1 MRTNRLRPLPSLPLL
16 AAPFPPEFPLSVDQS
31 ANGTAP
37 PPVPA
42 RPVRQENVTLAIGLM
57 LVSTF
62 VFTCTSAL
70 SKWLIETYP
79 IGEVL
84 FSRVFVPLIGLAIII
99 LPRKGLAVFHT
110 NRFKGHLLRGVSQS
124 TSQTFLMIAF
134 SLMPLASA
142 VAINFSAPIFATLA
156 SMYFLRETVGIARW
170 SAILVG
176 FFGVLV
182 VTSPGTDTF
191 TIGAFFALANAILYG
206 TVTAGVRG
214 MTSTESTDTLTMYQM
229 LLMSAAF
236 SLMLPFGFVMPGWAD
251 AGWLILNGVGNGLAQ
266 YMWTRAIHLA
276 PTSVVS
282 PFQYFS
288 LIWAMLLG
296 FAIWGDMP
304 TVSLI
309 IGSAVVAGSGLFL
322 LWWEARKPP
331 PPVIAQ

>member
-1 MRTNRLRPLPSLPLL
+1 
-16 AAPFPPEFPLSVDQS
+16 LSVNLS

-37 PPVPA
+37 PPEPA
-42 RPVRQENVTLAIGLM
+42 RHLRREHVPLAIGLM
-57 LVSTF
+57 LGATF

-84 FSRVFVPLIGLAIII
+84 FSRVFVPLIGLAAII
-99 LPRKGLAVFHT
+99 LPRTGLAVFHT
-110 NRFKGHLLRGVSQS
+110 QRFKGHLLRGVSQS
-124 TSQTFLMIAF
+124 TSQTFLIIAF

-156 SMYFLRETVGIARW
+156 SIILLRETVGIARW

-176 FFGVLV
+176 FFGVLI

-191 TIGAFFALANAILYG
+191 TVGALFALANAVLYG

-214 MTSTESTDTLTMYQM
+214 LTATESTETLTMYQM

-236 SLMLPFGFVMPGWAD
+236 SLMLPFGFVMPTWTD
-251 AGWLILNGVGNGLAQ
+251 AGWLLLNGVGNGLAQ
-266 YMWTRAIHLA
+266 YWWTRAIHLA
-276 PTSVVS
+276 PTSVVA

-296 FAIWGDMP
+296 FAIWGDVP
-304 TVSLI
+304 TVSLL
-309 IGSAVVAGSGLFL
+309 IGGAIVAGSGLFL
-322 LWWEARKPP
+322 LWRESRK
-331 PPVIAQ
+331 AK

>member
-1 MRTNRLRPLPSLPLL
+1 
-16 AAPFPPEFPLSVDQS
+16 LSVI
-31 ANGTAP
+31 NGSP
-37 PPVPA
+37 PAPA
-42 RPVRQENVTLAIGLM
+42 RPDRQQRVPAAIGLM
-57 LVSTF
+57 LGATF

-84 FSRVFVPLIGLAIII
+84 FSRVFVPLIGLAVII
-99 LPRKGLAVFHT
+99 LPRTGLAVFHT
-110 NRFKGHLLRGVSQS
+110 KRFKGHLLRGVSQS
-124 TSQTFLMIAF
+124 TSQTFLLIAF

-156 SMYFLRETVGIARW
+156 SIVFLRESVGIARW

-176 FFGVLV
+176 FLGVLI
-182 VTSPGTDTF
+182 VTAPGTDTF
-191 TIGAFFALANAILYG
+191 TVGALFALANAVMYG

-214 MTSTESTDTLTMYQM
+214 LTSTESTETLTLYQM

-236 SLMLPFGFVMPGWAD
+236 SLMLPFGFVLPTLPD

-266 YMWTRAIHLA
+266 YGWTRALHLA
-276 PTSVVS
+276 PTSAVA

-296 FAIWGDMP
+296 FAIWGDLP
-304 TVSLI
+304 TVSLL
-309 IGSAVVAGSGLFL
+309 IGGAIVAGSGLFL
-322 LWWEARKPP
+322 LWRESRKS
-331 PPVIAQ
+331 A

>member
-1 MRTNRLRPLPSLPLL
+1 
-16 AAPFPPEFPLSVDQS
+16 LSVDQS

-37 PPVPA
+37 PPAPA
-42 RPVRQENVTLAIGLM
+42 RPGRQDNIPAAIFLM
-57 LVSTF
+57 LGATF

-84 FSRVFVPLIGLAIII
+84 FTRVFIPLIGLSIII
-99 LPRKGLAVFHT
+99 LPRTGLAVFHT
-110 NRFKGHLLRGVSQS
+110 TKLKGHLLRGASQS
-124 TSQTFLMIAF
+124 CSQTFLMIAF

-156 SMYFLRETVGIARW
+156 SMIFLREHVGFARW

-176 FFGVLV
+176 FFGVLI
-182 VTSPGTDTF
+182 VTSPGTETF
-191 TIGAFFALANAILYG
+191 TIGALFALANAIMYG

-214 MTSTESTDTLTMYQM
+214 LTATESINTLTLYQM
-229 LLMSAAF
+229 LVMSAAF
-236 SLMLPFGFVMPGWAD
+236 SLALPFGFVMPTWTD
-251 AGWLILNGVGNGLAQ
+251 AGWLILNGVGNGVAQ
-266 YMWTRAIHLA
+266 YWWTRAIHMA

-288 LIWAMLLG
+288 LIWAMMLG

-304 TVSLI
+304 TVSLL
-309 IGSAVVAGSGLFL
+309 IGGAIVAGSGLFL
-322 LWWEARKPP
+322 LWRESRK
-331 PPVIAQ
+331 AS

>member
-1 MRTNRLRPLPSLPLL
+1 LSLTP
-16 AAPFPPEFPLSVDQS
+16 S
-31 ANGTAP
+31 ANGLAP
-37 PPVPA
+37 LPDPA
-42 RPVRQENVTLAIGLM
+42 RPERQERVTAAIGLM
-57 LVSTF
+57 LAATF

-99 LPRKGLAVFHT
+99 LPRTGLAVFHT
-110 NRFKGHLLRGVSQS
+110 KRLNGHLLRGVSQS
-124 TSQTFLMIAF
+124 CSQTFLLIAF

-156 SMYFLRETVGIARW
+156 SIILLRETVGIARW

-176 FFGVLV
+176 FFGVLI

-191 TIGAFFALANAILYG
+191 TVGALFALANAIMYG

-214 MTSTESTDTLTMYQM
+214 LTATESTQTLTLYQM

-236 SLMLPFGFVMPGWAD
+236 SLMLPFGFVMPTWID

-266 YMWTRAIHLA
+266 VWWTRALHLA
-276 PTSVVS
+276 PTSVVA

-296 FAIWGDMP
+296 FAIWGDLP
-304 TVSLI
+304 TVSLL
-309 IGSAVVAGSGLFL
+309 IGAAIVAGSGLFL
-322 LWWEARKPP
+322 LWRESRKS
-331 PPVIAQ
+331 A

>member
-1 MRTNRLRPLPSLPLL
+1 MSALNGS
-16 AAPFPPEFPLSVDQS
+16 PP
-31 ANGTAP
+31 A
-37 PPVPA
+37 PA
-42 RPVRQENVTLAIGLM
+42 RPERQDRATAAIGLM
-57 LVSTF
+57 LGATF

-84 FSRVFVPLIGLAIII
+84 FSRVFVPLIGLAIIV
-99 LPRKGLAVFHT
+99 LPRTGLAVFHT
-110 NRFKGHLLRGVSQS
+110 QRFKGHLLRGASQS
-124 TSQTFLMIAF
+124 CSQTFLLIAF

-156 SMYFLRETVGIARW
+156 SIILLRETVGIARW

-176 FFGVLV
+176 FFGVLI

-191 TIGAFFALANAILYG
+191 TVGALFALANAVMYG

-214 MTSTESTDTLTMYQM
+214 LTATESTQTLTLYQM

-236 SLMLPFGFVMPGWAD
+236 SLMLPFGFVMPTWTD

-266 YMWTRAIHLA
+266 VWWTRALHLA
-276 PTSVVS
+276 PTSVVA

-296 FAIWGDMP
+296 FAIWGDLP
-304 TVSLI
+304 TVSLLVGAAI
-309 IGSAVVAGSGLFL
+309 VTGSGLFL
-322 LWWEARKPP
+322 LWRESRKS
-331 PPVIAQ
+331 A

>member
-1 MRTNRLRPLPSLPLL
+1 LT
-16 AAPFPPEFPLSVDQS
+16 VDQS
-31 ANGTAP
+31 AANGTAP
-37 PPVPA
+37 PPEPA
-42 RPVRQENVTLAIGLM
+42 RPAQREHIPAAIGLM
-57 LVSTF
+57 LAATF

-84 FSRVFVPLIGLAIII
+84 WSRVFIPLIGLSIII
-99 LPRKGLAVFHT
+99 LPQRGLAVFHT
-110 NRFKGHLLRGVSQS
+110 TRLNGHLLRGASQS
-124 TSQTFLMIAF
+124 CSQTFLMIAF

-156 SMYFLRETVGIARW
+156 SMIFLREHVGLARW

-176 FFGVLV
+176 FFGVLI

-191 TIGAFFALANAILYG
+191 TIGALFALANAVMYG

-214 MTSTESTDTLTMYQM
+214 LTATESTQTLTMYQM
-229 LLMSAAF
+229 LIMSAAF
-236 SLMLPFGFVMPGWAD
+236 SLMLPFGFVMPTWTD
-251 AGWLILNGVGNGLAQ
+251 AGWLVLNGVGNGLAQ
-266 YMWTRAIHLA
+266 YWWTRAIHLA

-288 LIWAMLLG
+288 LIWAMMLG
-296 FAIWGDMP
+296 FAIWGDVP

-309 IGSAVVAGSGLFL
+309 IGGAIVAGSGLFL
-322 LWWEARKPP
+322 LWRESRK
-331 PPVIAQ
+331 AA

>member
-1 MRTNRLRPLPSLPLL
+1 LTINPT
-16 AAPFPPEFPLSVDQS
+16 
-31 ANGTAP
+31 ANGPAP
-37 PPVPA
+37 PVET
-42 RPVRQENVTLAIGLM
+42 RPVRQEHIPRAIALM
-57 LVSTF
+57 LGATF

-84 FSRVFVPLIGLAIII
+84 FSRVFIPLIGLSIII
-99 LPRKGLAVFHT
+99 LPRTGLAVFHT
-110 NRFKGHLLRGVSQS
+110 KRFPGHLMRGASQS
-124 TSQTFLMIAF
+124 CSQWFLMIAF

-156 SMYFLRETVGIARW
+156 SMIFLREAVGFARW
-170 SAILVG
+170 AAILVG
-176 FFGVLV
+176 FFGVLI

-191 TIGAFFALANAILYG
+191 TVGALFALANAVMYG

-214 MTSTESTDTLTMYQM
+214 LTATESIETLTMYQM

-236 SLMLPFGFVMPGWAD
+236 SLMLPFGFVMPTWTD
-251 AGWLILNGVGNGLAQ
+251 AGWLVLNGIGNGLAQ
-266 YMWTRAIHLA
+266 YWWTRAIHLA

-304 TVSLI
+304 TVSLL
-309 IGSAVVAGSGLFL
+309 IGGAIVAGSGLFL
-322 LWWEARKPP
+322 LWRESRRSMGRGAT
-331 PPVIAQ
+331 A

>member
-1 MRTNRLRPLPSLPLL
+1 M
-16 AAPFPPEFPLSVDQS
+16 SVNLS

-37 PPVPA
+37 PPEPLRPA
-42 RPVRQENVTLAIGLM
+42 REEHVTRAIGLM

-84 FSRVFVPLIGLAIII
+84 FSRVFVPLIGLSIII
-99 LPRKGLAVFHT
+99 LPRTGLAVFHT
-110 NRFKGHLLRGVSQS
+110 QRLNGHLLRGVSQS
-124 TSQTFLMIAF
+124 TSQTFLLIAF

-156 SMYFLRETVGIARW
+156 SMIFLRESVGFARW
-170 SAILVG
+170 GAILVG

-191 TIGAFFALANAILYG
+191 TIGALFALANAILYG

-214 MTSTESTDTLTMYQM
+214 LTATESTQTLTMYQM

-236 SLMLPFGFVMPGWAD
+236 SLMLPFGFVIPTWID

-266 YMWTRAIHLA
+266 YWWTRAIHLA
-276 PTSVVS
+276 PTSVVA

-296 FAIWGDMP
+296 FAIWGDVP
-304 TVSLI
+304 TMSLI
-309 IGSAVVAGSGLFL
+309 AGGAIVAGSGLFL
-322 LWWEARKPP
+322 LWREARR
-331 PPVIAQ
+331 

>member
-1 MRTNRLRPLPSLPLL
+1 MSI
-16 AAPFPPEFPLSVDQS
+16 ES
-31 ANGTAP
+31 ANGTASP
-37 PPVPA
+37 PEPA
-42 RPVRQENVTLAIGLM
+42 RPAQREHIPAAIGLM
-57 LVSTF
+57 LIATF

-84 FSRVFVPLIGLAIII
+84 WSRVFIPLIGMSIIV
-99 LPRKGLAVFHT
+99 LPRTGLSVFHT
-110 NRFKGHLLRGVSQS
+110 KRFKGHLFRGVSQ
-124 TSQTFLMIAF
+124 TCSQTFLMIAF

-156 SMYFLRETVGIARW
+156 SVIFLREHVGVARW

-182 VTSPGTDTF
+182 VTSPGTETF
-191 TIGAFFALANAILYG
+191 TIGALFALANAIMYG

-214 MTSTESTDTLTMYQM
+214 LTATESAQTLTMYQM
-229 LLMSAAF
+229 LIMSAAF
-236 SLMLPFGFVMPGWAD
+236 SLMLPFGFIVPTWTD
-251 AGWLILNGVGNGLAQ
+251 AGWLLLNGVGNGLAQ
-266 YMWTRAIHLA
+266 YWWTRAIHLA

-288 LIWAMLLG
+288 LIWAMMLG
-296 FAIWGDMP
+296 FAIWGDIP

-309 IGSAVVAGSGLFL
+309 IGGAIVAGSGLFL
-322 LWWEARKPP
+322 LWRESRKAVAAPSG
-331 PPVIAQ
+331 

>member
-1 MRTNRLRPLPSLPLL
+1 
-16 AAPFPPEFPLSVDQS
+16 LSINLS

-37 PPVPA
+37 PEPA
-42 RPVRQENVTLAIGLM
+42 RPSPPEPAPVRQEHVTLAIGLM

-84 FSRVFVPLIGLAIII
+84 FSRVFVPLIGLSLII
-99 LPRKGLAVFHT
+99 LPTTGLAVFHT
-110 NRFKGHLLRGVSQS
+110 RRFKSHLLRGVSQS

-156 SMYFLRETVGIARW
+156 SMVFLRETVGVARW

-182 VTSPGTDTF
+182 VTAPGSDTF
-191 TIGAFFALANAILYG
+191 TIGALFALANAILYG

-214 MTSTESTDTLTMYQM
+214 MTATESTQTLTMYQM

-236 SLMLPFGFVMPGWAD
+236 SLLLPLGFVVPTWTD
-251 AGWLILNGVGNGLAQ
+251 AGWLVLNGIGNGLAQ

-296 FAIWGDMP
+296 FMVWGDMP
-304 TVSLI
+304 TASLI
-309 IGSAVVAGSGLFL
+309 GGGAIVAGSGLFL
-322 LWWEARKPP
+322 LWWEARR
-331 PPVIAQ
+331 

>member
-1 MRTNRLRPLPSLPLL
+1 MSVINGS
-16 AAPFPPEFPLSVDQS
+16 PP
-31 ANGTAP
+31 A
-37 PPVPA
+37 PA
-42 RPVRQENVTLAIGLM
+42 RPDRPEHASAAIGLM
-57 LVSTF
+57 LGATF

-84 FSRVFVPLIGLAIII
+84 FSRVLVPLIGLCIII
-99 LPRKGLAVFHT
+99 LPRTGLAVFHT
-110 NRFKGHLLRGVSQS
+110 TRLKGHLLRGVSQS
-124 TSQTFLMIAF
+124 TSQTFLLIAF

-156 SMYFLRETVGIARW
+156 SVIFLREAVGVARW

-191 TIGAFFALANAILYG
+191 TIGALFALANAIMYG

-214 MTSTESTDTLTMYQM
+214 LTATESTQTLTMYQM
-229 LLMSAAF
+229 LIMSAAF
-236 SLMLPFGFVMPGWAD
+236 SLMLPFGFVMPTLPD
-251 AGWLILNGVGNGLAQ
+251 AGWLVLNGVGNGLAQ
-266 YMWTRAIHLA
+266 YWWTRAIHLA

-296 FAIWGDMP
+296 FAIWGDVP
-304 TVSLI
+304 TVSLL
-309 IGSAVVAGSGLFL
+309 IGGAIVAGSGLFL
-322 LWWEARKPP
+322 LWRESRK
-331 PPVIAQ
+331 AT

>member
-1 MRTNRLRPLPSLPLL
+1 
-16 AAPFPPEFPLSVDQS
+16 LSVNLS
-31 ANGTAP
+31 ANGTARP
-37 PPVPA
+37 PE
-42 RPVRQENVTLAIGLM
+42 PVRHLRREHVPLAIGLM
-57 LVSTF
+57 LGATF

-84 FSRVFVPLIGLAIII
+84 FSRVFVPLIGLAVII
-99 LPRKGLAVFHT
+99 LPRTGLAVFHT
-110 NRFKGHLLRGVSQS
+110 QRFRGHLMRGVSQS

-156 SMYFLRETVGIARW
+156 SIILLRETVGIARW

-176 FFGVLV
+176 FFGVLI

-191 TIGAFFALANAILYG
+191 TVGALFALANAVLYG
-206 TVTAGVRG
+206 TVTAGVRDL
-214 MTSTESTDTLTMYQM
+214 TSTESTETLTLYQM

-236 SLMLPFGFVMPGWAD
+236 SLILPFGFVVPTWID

-266 YMWTRAIHLA
+266 YCWTRALHLA
-276 PTSVVS
+276 PTSAVA

-296 FAIWGDMP
+296 FAIWGDVP

-309 IGSAVVAGSGLFL
+309 IGGAIVAGSGLFL
-322 LWWEARKPP
+322 LWRESRK
-331 PPVIAQ
+331 AA